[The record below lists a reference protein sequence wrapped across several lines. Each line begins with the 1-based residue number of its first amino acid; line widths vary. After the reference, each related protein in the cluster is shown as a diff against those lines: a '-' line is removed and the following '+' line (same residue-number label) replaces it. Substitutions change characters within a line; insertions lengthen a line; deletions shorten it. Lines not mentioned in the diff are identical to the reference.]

1 MNEMIVTLTGPAT
14 ILGYGNGD
22 PGFKEIERP
31 VNGENIFPHQSF
43 FLERHR

>member
-31 VNGENIFPHQSF
+31 VMVKHLSASRL
-43 FLERHR
+43 FLEKHR